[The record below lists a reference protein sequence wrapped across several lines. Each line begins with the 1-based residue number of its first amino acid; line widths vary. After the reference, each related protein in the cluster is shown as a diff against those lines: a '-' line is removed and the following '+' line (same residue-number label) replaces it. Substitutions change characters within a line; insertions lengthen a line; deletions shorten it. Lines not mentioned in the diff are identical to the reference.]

1 MLYKETVS
9 PATLELLKA
18 LMQDPLLSDFFLVG
32 GTALSLQI
40 GHRRSIDLDLFTIHD
55 FDENALL
62 SEVEEKYNF
71 YTDSQSKNTLKG
83 QIDGVKVDFISHK
96 YPLVNPLLTIED
108 VRMVGMQ
115 DIAAMKLNAISG
127 NGTRLKDFI
136 DIAYISSFITP
147 IQIVEAYQEK
157 YSTRNPVMAIK
168 SMVYHNDIDFDE
180 PVEMLEN
187 NFTWSVIE
195 RRLHDM
201 LDTPEQL
208 FEPIEMNVPLR
219 RRGR

>member
-9 PATLELLKA
+9 SDTLELLKT
-18 LMQDPLLSDFFLVG
+18 LMHDPLLSDFFLVG

-40 GHRRSIDLDLFTIHD
+40 GHRRSIDLDLFTTKD

-62 SEVEEKYNF
+62 GEVEERYNF
-71 YTDSQSKNTLKG
+71 YTDFQSKNTLKG

-96 YPLVNPLLTIED
+96 YPLINPLLIIED
-108 VRMVGMQ
+108 VRMAGIQ
-115 DIAAMKLNAISG
+115 DIAAMKLNAIAG

-147 IQIVEAYQEK
+147 IQIVEAYQDK
-157 YSTRNPVMAIK
+157 YSARNPVMAIK
-168 SMVYHNDIDFDE
+168 SMVYHNDIDFNE
-180 PVEMLEN
+180 PIEMMDN
-187 NFTWSVIE
+187 NFSWNVID

-208 FEPIEMNVPLR
+208 FEPINMNIQSR